1 MSDDDA
7 CALLDRF
14 LVLDVA
20 PDEWTHDAHVAVCWA
35 ALRHRSPADVAGL
48 LRTAIRRHNEANG
61 TPNTP
66 TSGYH
71 ETITRYY
78 VDAIADLGDVPA
90 AAALA
95 SPRCRRDAPLGYW
108 HRDTLLGRDARAR
121 WVEPDRAPLPWP
133 TTTDDRQPA
142 KVSTSTGRDDR
153 WVRMRSSR

>member
-14 LVLDVA
+14 LALDVA

-35 ALRHRSPADVAGL
+35 ALRRHSPADVAAL
-48 LRTAIRRHNEANG
+48 LRTAIRRQNEANG
-61 TPNTP
+61 TPNTS

-90 AAALA
+90 AVALA
-95 SPRCRRDAPLGYW
+95 SPRCRRDAPLGHW
-108 HRDTLLGRDARAR
+108 HRDTLRGRDARAR

-133 TTTDDRQPA
+133 TTR
-142 KVSTSTGRDDR
+142 TGGR
-153 WVRMRSSR
+153 RSSIASDV